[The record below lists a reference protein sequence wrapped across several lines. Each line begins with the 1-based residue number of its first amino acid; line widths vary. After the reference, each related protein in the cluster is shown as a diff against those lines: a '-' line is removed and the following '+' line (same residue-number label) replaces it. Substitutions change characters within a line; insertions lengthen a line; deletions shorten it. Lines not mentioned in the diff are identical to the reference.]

1 MKQIRRIIADFNC
14 RKKNQLEYRVIAVK
28 KQARRKEEKFATENA
43 EKLRFNSHEKA
54 QKVQKAREE
63 IEANKYFSL
72 QKSLITQKNYKIVLQ
87 RKNTMGLS
95 PSYGTKVTY
104 IPDTFNS

>member
-14 RKKNQLEYRVIAVK
+14 RKKTQLEYRVIAVK
-28 KQARRKEEKFATENA
+28 KQARRKEEKFATENTEDA

-54 QKVQKAREE
+54 QKAQKAREE

-87 RKNTMGLS
+87 R
-95 PSYGTKVTY
+95 
-104 IPDTFNS
+104 F